1 MRIFFTTLVLLLA
14 VNNTAYGQDERAPR
28 RPEGERPERIER
40 PEPNRQ
46 SPPPV
51 IEQRKAE
58 PRPVEPQRPVD
69 RPPMGPPGVRPTNP
83 PVVVGG
89 PCWNRW
95 ECRGMGPWI
104 GLELE
109 FNNRQRMDRNRRP
122 PRARMV
128 YRRNERLDN
137 LTEKQKTQ
145 LFKLRQEFIKKRQRI
160 LNNP

>member
-1 MRIFFTTLVLLLA
+1 MRLLISLMLVTSIA
-14 VNNTAYGQDERAPR
+14 GAQEVRAPQRGEER
-28 RPEGERPERIER
+28 REQRVER

-58 PRPVEPQRPVD
+58 PRPIEPQRPVD
-69 RPPMGPPGVRPTNP
+69 RPPMGPPGVRPMNP

-128 YRRNERLDN
+128 YRRNEQWDN

-145 LFKLRQEFIKKRQRI
+145 LMKLRQEFIKKRQRI